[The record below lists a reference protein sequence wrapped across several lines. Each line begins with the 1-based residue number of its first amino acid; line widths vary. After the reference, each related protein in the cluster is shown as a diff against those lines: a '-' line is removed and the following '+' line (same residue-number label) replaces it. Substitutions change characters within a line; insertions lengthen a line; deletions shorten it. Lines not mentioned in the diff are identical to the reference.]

1 MLKRVMRCSR
11 DSASMHCRHRAM
23 PGPQAIPD
31 RPTHTPEASGAL
43 VSRPNVTGE
52 VPGRHLAALISNHAA
67 PIM

>member
-1 MLKRVMRCSR
+1 
-11 DSASMHCRHRAM
+11 M